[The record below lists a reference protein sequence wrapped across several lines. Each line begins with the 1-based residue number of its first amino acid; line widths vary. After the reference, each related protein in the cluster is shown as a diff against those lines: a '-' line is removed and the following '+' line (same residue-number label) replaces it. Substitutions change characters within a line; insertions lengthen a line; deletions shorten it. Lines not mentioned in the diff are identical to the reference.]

1 MDVHEIITFNHTEK
15 ETLEL
20 ILSNA
25 CDTRSSKGAL
35 ISLEAF
41 GGLIDDL
48 ITWKNSLLK
57 QQSTTTQKAKTKSS
71 TDKTIEFNEF
81 QGFDPRD

>member
-35 ISLEAF
+35 ISLDAF
-41 GGLIDDL
+41 DGLIDDL
-48 ITWKNSLLK
+48 IIWKNSQLK
-57 QQSTTTQKAKTKSS
+57 QQSTTTQKVKTSIPS
-71 TDKTIEFNEF
+71 NKTREFNKIH
-81 QGFDPRD
+81 GFDPRD